1 MGNGMTLGLTNGSDY
16 AGLGMYTLQTTD
28 GYGKNVGASAS
39 QYVISTYKTIGV
51 TPDPTKSGVIASLSE
66 VDIGEVSSVKL
77 GKYILK
83 Y

>member
-16 AGLGMYTLQTTD
+16 AGLGMHTLQTTN

-39 QYVISTYKTIGV
+39 QYGISTYKTIGV
-51 TPDPTKSGVIASLSE
+51 TPDPTKSGIVASLNGI
-66 VDIGEVSSVKL
+66 DIGAVNSLKL
-77 GKYILK
+77 GKYVLK